1 MAALQNVVWLLVLI
15 GIMILVHEL
24 GHFWAARF
32 FKVKVEVFSFGFGP
46 RLFGFQR
53 GDTDYRLSLLLFG
66 GYVKFAGDQPGEA
79 GANDPDG
86 LLSKPRWQR
95 LIILAAGPL
104 MNVVL
109 SVGLLTGMYMVHY
122 QKIVQDG
129 PSVVGHVDPNSAA
142 AKAGVEKG
150 DTITKLGGKTN
161 PQWEDIFVVV
171 AESPYKSLDLI
182 LSRRGRKVDTRIT
195 PQLDEKDGIGTAG
208 WDEDGPIEALS
219 VSAGMPA
226 AKAGVLPGDLILS
239 INGLPVRSR
248 YTLLETI
255 RQGGG
260 KPVTLEI
267 ERNQIGSK
275 QQRMALTMTPTFS
288 TNDGTPRFMIGVA
301 PELKRNIL
309 NAQLSF
315 PAALEES
322 ASTNWKSAAMIYS
335 FLQGMLERRMP
346 TKNLSGPVFMAKMS
360 GDAARKGLAEFLE
373 LMTMV
378 SLNLAIFNLL
388 PIPILD
394 GGGILLL
401 LIEMVMGREVSLTVK
416 ENILKVGFVFLMVVV
431 VFVLYN
437 DITKL
442 LPQG

>member
-1 MAALQNVVWLLVLI
+1 
-15 GIMILVHEL
+15 MILVHEL
-24 GHFWAARF
+24 GHFWAGKF
-32 FKVKVEVFSFGFGP
+32 FDVKIEIFSFGFGP
-46 RLFGFQR
+46 RLFGFQK
-53 GDTDYRLSLLLFG
+53 GETDFRLSALLFG

-79 GANDPDG
+79 GADDPRG
-86 LLSKPRWQR
+86 LLNKPRWQR
-95 LIILAAGPL
+95 LIVYAAGPL

-109 SVGLLTGMYMVHY
+109 SVGLLTGMYMVHF
-122 QKIVQDG
+122 QKVVQDG
-129 PSVVGHVDPNSAA
+129 PSVVGHIDANSAA
-142 AKAGVEKG
+142 AKAGIQKG
-150 DTITKLGGKTN
+150 DTIAKLDGKTN
-161 PQWEDIFVVV
+161 PAWEDIFVIV
-171 AESPYKSLDLI
+171 AESPYKSLDLELLRNGQKI
-182 LSRRGRKVDTRIT
+182 DTRIT
-195 PQLDEKDGIGTAG
+195 PQLDDKDGIGTAG
-208 WDEDGPIEALS
+208 WDEDGPIQAIS
-219 VSAGMPA
+219 VSTDMPA

-267 ERNQIGSK
+267 ERKGQHLS
-275 QQRMALTMTPTFS
+275 LTMTPAF
-288 TNDGTPRFMIGVA
+288 TNADGKPRFMIGVA

-315 PAALEES
+315 PAALQESLSRNGKS
-322 ASTNWKSAAMIYS
+322 ASMIYS
-335 FLQGMLERRMP
+335 FLRGMLERRMP
-346 TKNLSGPVFMAKMS
+346 AKNLSGPIGIAKMS
-360 GDAARKGLAEFLE
+360 GEAAREGPMAFLE

-394 GGGILLL
+394 GGGILMLL
-401 LIEMVMGREVSLTVK
+401 VEMVMGREVSLSVK
-416 ENILKVGFVFLMVVV
+416 ENILKAGFVFLMVVV

>member
-1 MAALQNVVWLLVLI
+1 MAALQNIVWLLVLI

-46 RLFGFQR
+46 RLFGVQR

-66 GYVKFAGDQPGEA
+66 GYVKFAGDQPGES
-79 GANDPDG
+79 GADDPDG

-95 LIILAAGPL
+95 LIVLAAGPL

-122 QKIVQDG
+122 QRIVQDG
-129 PSVVGHVDPNSAA
+129 PSVVGHVDKNSAA
-142 AKAGVEKG
+142 SKAGVEKG
-150 DTITKLGGKTN
+150 DTIARLDGKTD
-161 PQWEDIFVVV
+161 PQWEDIFVLV
-171 AESPYKSLDLI
+171 AESPFKSLDLT
-182 LSRRGRKVDTRIT
+182 LLRKGQKVNTRIT
-195 PQLDEKDGIGTAG
+195 PQLDEHDGIGNAG
-208 WDEDGPIEALS
+208 WDEDGPIEAYS
-219 VSAGMPA
+219 VSSGMPA
-226 AKAGVLPGDLILS
+226 AKAGVEPGDLILS
-239 INGLPVRSR
+239 INGQPVRSR

-260 KPVTLEI
+260 QPVTLEI
-267 ERNQIGSK
+267 
-275 QQRMALTMTPTFS
+275 QRRGRQMALTMTPVFTS
-288 TNDGTPRFMIGVA
+288 SDGTPRFMIGVA

-315 PAALEES
+315 PAALRES
-322 ASTNWKSAAMIYS
+322 ATTNAKSAAMIYS
-335 FLQGMLERRMP
+335 FLKGMLERRMP
-346 TKNLSGPVFMAKMS
+346 AKNLSGPIGIAKLS
-360 GDAARKGLAEFLE
+360 GDAARKGLTDFLE

-401 LIEMVMGREVSLTVK
+401 LIEMVMGREVSLAVK
-416 ENILKVGFVFLMVVV
+416 ENILKAGFVFLMVVV

>member
-1 MAALQNVVWLLVLI
+1 MAALQNIVWLLVLI

-24 GHFWAARF
+24 GHFWAGKF
-32 FKVKVEVFSFGFGP
+32 FDVKIEVFSFGFGP
-46 RLFGFQR
+46 RLFGVQR
-53 GDTDYRLSLLLFG
+53 GETDFRLSALLFG
-66 GYVKFAGDQPGEA
+66 GYVKFAGDQPGEI
-79 GANDPDG
+79 GADDPRG
-86 LLSKPRWQR
+86 LLNKPRWQR
-95 LIILAAGPL
+95 LIVYAAGPL

-109 SVGLLTGMYMVHY
+109 SVGLLTGMYMVHF

-129 PSVVGHVDPNSAA
+129 PSVVGHIDANSPA
-142 AKAGVEKG
+142 AKAGVQKSDAIEKL
-150 DTITKLGGKTN
+150 DGKTN
-161 PQWEDIFVVV
+161 PSWEDINVVI
-171 AESPYKSLDLI
+171 AESPYKSLDMVL
-182 LSRRGRKVDTRIT
+182 LRSGQKVNTKIT
-195 PQLDEKDGIGTAG
+195 PQLDEKEGFGTAG
-208 WDEDGPIEALS
+208 WDEDGPIEAYS

-226 AKAGVLPGDLILS
+226 AQAGVLPGDLILS

-248 YTLLETI
+248 YALTETI

-267 ERNQIGSK
+267 ERKS
-275 QQRMALTMTPTFS
+275 QRMTLTMTPTFS
-288 TNDGTPRFMIGVA
+288 NLDGKPRFMIGVG
-301 PELKRNIL
+301 PQLKLNIL

-315 PAALEES
+315 PAAFEES
-322 ASTNWKSAAMIYS
+322 LSRNGKSASMIYS
-335 FLQGMLERRMP
+335 FLRGMLERRMP
-346 TKNLSGPVFMAKMS
+346 AKNLSGPIGIAKMS
-360 GDAARKGLAEFLE
+360 GDAARIGPMAFLE

-378 SLNLAIFNLL
+378 SLNLAIFNML

-394 GGGILLL
+394 GGGILMLL
-401 LIEMVMGREVSLTVK
+401 VEMVMGREVSLAVK